1 MKKISLRIMCAFVF
15 CVALFGGATLAQAK
29 SIAPLTNQL
38 VILDVSS
45 KGTTITVTSAIA
57 EADKLPANITLLA
70 PKFCTLKSFKAFNSK
85 TGKDYSKLSYSKSID
100 KSTESQVTQDAYN
113 AKLTKQRGVQAVFT
127 CEPIISNEVSQHTV
141 FGMGWT
147 TKTDADTLTMGA
159 IAPEGKIGIGNGI
172 SLLGVDKSGNRIYGK
187 TFKMVKANKEYVL
200 QMGFE
205 KDPNIK
211 NSQQQN
217 QTQKRSFF
225 QTKNALIIIV
235 LGALMLVAI
244 VILIVILIKGRKQE
258 AFEDYDDEDDFEEED
273 EE

>member
-1 MKKISLRIMCAFVF
+1 MKKISLRIMCALVF
-15 CVALFGGATLAQAK
+15 CIALFGGTTLAQAK
-29 SIAPLTNQL
+29 AISPLTNQL

-57 EADKLPANITLLA
+57 EADKLPAEVTLLA
-70 PKFCTLKSFKAFNSK
+70 PKFCTIKSFKAFDSK
-85 TGKDYSKLSYSKSID
+85 TGKDYSKLSYSKAID
-100 KSTESQVTQDAYN
+100 KKTESQVTQVAYN

-127 CEPIISNEVSQHTV
+127 CDPIISNEVSQHTI

-159 IAPEGKIGIGNGI
+159 IAPEGKIGIGKGI

-187 TFKMVKANKEYVL
+187 TFKMVKANKEYIL

-205 KDPNIK
+205 KDTSKSTTN
-211 NSQQQN
+211 QQQ
-217 QTQKRSFF
+217 TAKKSFF
-225 QTKNALIIIV
+225 QTKNALVIIV
-235 LGALMLVAI
+235 LGALMLVAV
-244 VILIVILIKGRKQE
+244 VILIVVLIKGRKQE

>member
-100 KSTESQVTQDAYN
+100 KSTESQVTQIAYN
-113 AKLTKQRGVQAVFT
+113 AKLKKQRGVQAVFT
-127 CEPIISNEVSQHTV
+127 CDPIISNEVSQHTI

-159 IAPEGKIGIGNGI
+159 IAPQGKIGIGKGI
-172 SLLGVDKSGNRIYGK
+172 SLLGVDKTGNRIYGK

-205 KDPNIK
+205 KDTSVK
-211 NSQQQN
+211 NTQQQT
-217 QTQKRSFF
+217 QTQKKSFF

-235 LGALMLVAI
+235 LGALMLVAVI
-244 VILIVILIKGRKQE
+244 ILIVVLIKGRKQE